1 MKTDTTFVNE
11 FVIRYNACS
20 KKTLLCMMKASRDQ
34 KRRTEEGLSTHN
46 LSLADALD

>member
-1 MKTDTTFVNE
+1 LKTDTTFVND

-20 KKTLLCMMKASRDQ
+20 KKKPLCMMKASRHQ

-46 LSLADALD
+46 LALADAVD